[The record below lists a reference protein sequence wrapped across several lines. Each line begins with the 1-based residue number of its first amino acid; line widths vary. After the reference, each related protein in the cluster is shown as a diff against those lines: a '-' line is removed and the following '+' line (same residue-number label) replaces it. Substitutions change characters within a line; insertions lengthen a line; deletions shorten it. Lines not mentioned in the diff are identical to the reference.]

1 MGTPTEIFHKLQTVS
16 TETGK
21 EFLSLSNAFPVLIRE
36 IDEKGSSATQ
46 LEDFERIIKELHS
59 AIERQGVLLEKN
71 RNFLN
76 DFKTKNNNL
85 FKGISDK
92 VNLLDAIQD
101 IILGI
106 KDESENMEVISLNAM
121 VVSIRSGKEGQA
133 FSYITSNLK
142 TSSKRLIKQSDA
154 LIQYENTVQT
164 LLKALEAE
172 IQQVNAINN
181 QSDSHD
187 KIENSDIIKTA
198 NEISSTLHDL
208 VDSSKIV
215 KQPILK
221 AMEGIQIQD
230 IIRQSLDDILLA
242 IEKIKEPDAGL
253 SPEKQLEQYTTNIKL
268 LQLSVRC
275 LVGLKKNWDSCIE
288 IFTTNRNEVNNI
300 LTSIDDSRNAFLNG
314 EQGKEPLLKVLYTCI
329 CKTIDNFNVFTHLI
343 QSYQQIQ
350 NNVLKAVKNIQDSV
364 SEMSACFSAFNPI
377 IGNLQYVAIAQRIEV
392 ARNEAISS
400 IKDTVEHMAQLI
412 AQTQSNV
419 QTAQNQLQDF
429 TDTCNSEIKKFLD
442 ASTKDDQNFHAVN
455 RDKEEFSR
463 DLEKTYKSL
472 DQAAVNFSV
481 YTPDFY
487 TQYTSISKSIDNL
500 HELSKLINDAQYEL
514 KQMLDLQEIEKA
526 SLLKKYQLVDSGIHN
541 LDIIEF
547 INHFTITADKQ
558 EAGNLAGI
566 TVSNGASSGE
576 ITFF

>member
-21 EFLSLSNAFPVLIRE
+21 EFLTLSNAFPVLIRE

-275 LVGLKKNWDSCIE
+275 LVGVKKNLDSCIE

-300 LTSIDDSRNAFLNG
+300 LTSIDDSRNVFLNG
-314 EQGKEPLLKVLYTCI
+314 EQGKEPLLKVLYACI

-350 NNVLKAVKNIQDSV
+350 SNVLKAVKNIQDSV

>member
-21 EFLSLSNAFPVLIRE
+21 EFLTLSNAFPVLIRE

-164 LLKALEAE
+164 LLKAPEAE

-275 LVGLKKNWDSCIE
+275 LVGVKKNLDSCIE

-300 LTSIDDSRNAFLNG
+300 LTSIDDSRNVFLNG

-350 NNVLKAVKNIQDSV
+350 SNVLKAVKNIQDSV

>member
-275 LVGLKKNWDSCIE
+275 LVGVKKNLDSCIE

-300 LTSIDDSRNAFLNG
+300 LTSIDDSRSVFLNG

-547 INHFTITADKQ
+547 INHFTITAYKQ